1 MISRRRRSVQPA
13 LRTLVDQS
21 DTRWIAL
28 GVVTGTHGL
37 RGGLKVRQHNPDSDL
52 LFDLPEIALRVD
64 GALRVE
70 ALSEV
75 RATGKGLLV
84 QLKSVASI
92 EQAAE
97 LRGAELCLP
106 RQWLPPL
113 APGEFYHVDL
123 EGLTVVTPDGESV
136 GRAEHVQEYPAA
148 SVLRVRGAEG
158 VWEVPLREPYLVEV
172 DLAQGRVIVDSL
184 ADLEIERDRS

>member
-1 MISRRRRSVQPA
+1 VASRRRRSVQPA
-13 LRTLVDQS
+13 LRSLADQP
-21 DTRWIAL
+21 DLRWIAL

-37 RGGLKVRQHNPDSDL
+37 RGGLKVKQHNPDSDL
-52 LFDLPEIALRVD
+52 LLDLPEVGLRV
-64 GALRVE
+64 GGELRVE
-70 ALSEV
+70 AVVEV

-84 QLKSVASI
+84 QLKDVRTI

-123 EGLTVVTPDGESV
+123 EGLPVVTPDGRSV
-136 GRAEHVQEYPAA
+136 GRAERVQEYPAA

-172 DLAQGRVIVDSL
+172 DLEAGRVVVDSL
-184 ADLEIERDRS
+184 ADLDIERDRP

>member
-1 MISRRRRSVQPA
+1 LLEQPD
-13 LRTLVDQS
+13 V
-21 DTRWIAL
+21 RWIAL

-37 RGGLKVRQHNPDSDL
+37 RGGLKVKQYNPDSDL
-52 LFDLPEIALRVD
+52 LLDLPEIGLRV
-64 GALRVE
+64 GGELRIE
-70 ALSEV
+70 ALAEV

-84 QLKSVASI
+84 QLEAVRSI

-106 RQWLPPL
+106 RAWLPPL

-123 EGLTVVTPDGESV
+123 EGLPVFTPDGQSV
-136 GRAEHVQEYPAA
+136 GRAERVQEYPAA
-148 SVLRVRGAEG
+148 CVLRVRGAEG

-172 DLAQGRVIVDSL
+172 DLAEGRVVVDSL
-184 ADLEIERDRS
+184 SDLELERDRT